1 VRKNIKDILGTRVI
15 LLDGAMGT
23 ELYDEGVFINMSY
36 DALSLSKPEL
46 VERVH
51 KRYLKAGAEILTT
64 NTFGANRY
72 RLVPFGQ
79 EAQLKEINAA
89 SVRIARK
96 VAGKKAWVGGS
107 IGPTGVQFSPIG
119 KLSPGEAYTAF
130 REQASVLA
138 EEGVDLFILET
149 FSSLK
154 EAWQAFRACRSVAKD
169 IPILACMSFHY
180 DLDGEQLPGPTP
192 EEAARAI
199 HTWGADA
206 IGVNCSNG
214 PKVALEVVERMLA
227 VTDLP
232 IAAAPNAGM
241 PQIVDGR
248 SIYMAGPEYMAE
260 YARRFVQKGA
270 TLIGGCCGTTPDMI
284 QEIKSFIRS
293 VDPGH
298 RSEPLIPENLESLE
312 EPLGEAPIPAAE
324 RSEFAARLLS
334 GKFCISVELDP
345 PRNMDPQKSI
355 DGAAFLKEKGIDVI
369 NIADGPRATARMNPA
384 ALAQLVQHDSGMES
398 VVHFCCRDRNILGM
412 QMDLLGNHALGMHN
426 ILAVTGDPPKMG
438 SYPDATAVFDIDSI
452 GLISFLNMMNRG
464 LDFSGRP
471 MGGKT
476 QFFVGAGCNPAHVD
490 FNLEVR
496 RYGKKVDAG
505 AEFFFSQPIYDPD
518 VLFKFL
524 DATEAWSHV
533 PFLVGILPLA
543 SFKNAEFLHNE
554 VPGMQVPKSIRERLR
569 AAPTKIA
576 QRRIGI
582 EVAQDTLRMAK
593 AHPRIHGAYI
603 YPPFGSYKAVLK
615 VLEALNE
622 TPSNPDSS

>member
-1 VRKNIKDILGTRVI
+1 
-15 LLDGAMGT
+15 
-23 ELYDEGVFINMSY
+23 
-36 DALSLSKPEL
+36 
-46 VERVH
+46 
-51 KRYLKAGAEILTT
+51 
-64 NTFGANRY
+64 
-72 RLVPFGQ
+72 
-79 EAQLKEINAA
+79 
-89 SVRIARK
+89 
-96 VAGKKAWVGGS
+96 
-107 IGPTGVQFSPIG
+107 
-119 KLSPGEAYTAF
+119 
-130 REQASVLA
+130 
-138 EEGVDLFILET
+138 
-149 FSSLK
+149 
-154 EAWQAFRACRSVAKD
+154 
-169 IPILACMSFHY
+169 
-180 DLDGEQLPGPTP
+180 
-192 EEAARAI
+192 
-199 HTWGADA
+199 
-206 IGVNCSNG
+206 
-214 PKVALEVVERMLA
+214 
-227 VTDLP
+227 
-232 IAAAPNAGM
+232 
-241 PQIVDGR
+241 
-248 SIYMAGPEYMAE
+248 
-260 YARRFVQKGA
+260 
-270 TLIGGCCGTTPDMI
+270 
-284 QEIKSFIRS
+284 
-293 VDPGH
+293 
-298 RSEPLIPENLESLE
+298 
-312 EPLGEAPIPAAE
+312 
-324 RSEFAARLLS
+324 
-334 GKFCISVELDP
+334 
-345 PRNMDPQKSI
+345 
-355 DGAAFLKEKGIDVI
+355 
-369 NIADGPRATARMNPA
+369 
-384 ALAQLVQHDSGMES
+384 
-398 VVHFCCRDRNILGM
+398 M

-490 FNLEVR
+490 FNLEVT